1 MHKSFLRILLCLT
14 TVILL
19 VPNNSTAETGPDPDP
34 YETYTFEREI
44 RLAPGEFYAVIYN
57 NDRKEFTETEPDRGY
72 EGLPDSA
79 LRQVLR
85 SPLWLREKF
94 IDRLVDLYYN
104 DIDVGDDAVPVFRDV
119 NGDEL
124 RDLIV
129 GNADGEIKCFL
140 APYFRENQDFETGDI
155 GTPAVAEGQG
165 FSLTG
170 AEDGSI
176 TVITDGEIDTQLQDN
191 LNRIK
196 VEGNS
201 CPIFEDVNGDYLPDL
216 LIGSS
221 DGTIS
226 VYENFG
232 TKEKWWFVSF
242 NTETDRRFD
251 DDIGY
256 LSSPSIMDVDND
268 GINDIVS
275 GAKDMQGLKIYYG
288 PNYAETGGFNY
299 DGAYE
304 NRFDG
309 AIVPA
314 LGDFNGDGRCD
325 HAIGFEDGAVQ
336 VFITEQDN
344 VSHYSENFSR
354 GINVPGFATPCSADF
369 DGDGIYD
376 LIVGAGDG
384 KLYFFKGTGNG
395 FEMLDGVFDEIEFGE
410 YPSPAG
416 FDFNR
421 DSSTDLVVGNR
432 AGEIKVFLAPGWIEI
447 ERGLG
452 LVNSGNFTSPA
463 FGDLTG
469 DNIPDLL
476 IGSIDGTFRYYEGQG
491 ASWTEC
497 YSWQFHQMFSGG
509 GVESYIERTHP
520 EATLFRGMNDEEALD
535 AFLEIF
541 GNCADEYF
549 DEVVFAF
556 SNIQTEMLRTMSR
569 LNNADLLLENARA
582 IYDFASR
589 VNYAN
594 IREKGDYTTIEY
606 VSEDGALLEMPRD
619 IYYWWVVHPVV
630 EYEIPARIDASYFR
644 HDAEFYGITEEEWT
658 RKEITADEFE
668 HTPDA
673 YFWRTFLPVDRRYGM
688 NLLDVVEQA
697 ENIR

>member
-1 MHKSFLRILLCLT
+1 MG
-14 TVILL
+14 V
-19 VPNNSTAETGPDPDP
+19 
-34 YETYTFEREI
+34 
-44 RLAPGEFYAVIYN
+44 
-57 NDRKEFTETEPDRGY
+57 
-72 EGLPDSA
+72 
-79 LRQVLR
+79 
-85 SPLWLREKF
+85 
-94 IDRLVDLYYN
+94 
-104 DIDVGDDAVPVFRDV
+104 
-119 NGDEL
+119 
-124 RDLIV
+124 
-129 GNADGEIKCFL
+129 
-140 APYFRENQDFETGDI
+140 
-155 GTPAVAEGQG
+155 
-165 FSLTG
+165 
-170 AEDGSI
+170 SI
-176 TVITDGEIDTQLQDN
+176 
-191 LNRIK
+191 
-196 VEGNS
+196 
-201 CPIFEDVNGDYLPDL
+201 LPDL

-275 GAKDMQGLKIYYG
+275 GAKDMQVLKIYYG
-288 PNYAETGGFNY
+288 PDYAETGGFNY
-299 DGAYE
+299 DAAYA

-325 HAIGFEDGAVQ
+325 HAIGFEDGIVQ

-354 GINVPGFATPCSADF
+354 GINVPGFAAPCSADF
-369 DGDGIYD
+369 DGDGIPD

-395 FEMLDGVFDEIEFGE
+395 FELLDGVFDEIEFGE

-416 FDFNR
+416 FDFNH
-421 DSSTDLVVGNR
+421 DSMTDLVVGNR
-432 AGEIKVFLAPGWIEI
+432 AGEIKVFLAPGWNEV

-469 DNIPDLL
+469 DNIPELL

-520 EATLFRGMNDEEALD
+520 EATLFRGMNDDEALD

-569 LNNADLLLENARA
+569 LNNSDLLLENARA

-589 VNYAN
+589 VKYAN
-594 IREKGDYTTIEY
+594 IMEKGDYTTIEY

-644 HDAEFYGITEEEWT
+644 HDAEYYGIS
-658 RKEITADEFE
+658 
-668 HTPDA
+668 
-673 YFWRTFLPVDRRYGM
+673 
-688 NLLDVVEQA
+688 
-697 ENIR
+697 